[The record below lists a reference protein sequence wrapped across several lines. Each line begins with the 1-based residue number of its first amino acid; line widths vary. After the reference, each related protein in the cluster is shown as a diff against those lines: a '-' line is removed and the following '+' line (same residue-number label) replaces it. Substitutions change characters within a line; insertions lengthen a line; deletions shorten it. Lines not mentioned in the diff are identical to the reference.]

1 MAAMTRGRSLL
12 ERVACS
18 PINYWVALV
27 TDAVVVAA
35 FGVVAAMWYSGT
47 WLAAIALFAGGVVA
61 WTLFEYLLH
70 RWLLHGAIAAI
81 RREHARHHGQ
91 PKAAISTPAFVIP
104 ICATLIAAALST
116 ILSAG
121 AAVLFT
127 FGLYAGYN
135 YFAIIHHMLHHHP
148 DVLGRIPYFEEQ
160 VRLHDIHHEKPGV
173 LFGISNSLWDRVFRT
188 FPAR

>member
-1 MAAMTRGRSLL
+1 MRTGRSLL
-12 ERVACS
+12 ERVACN
-18 PINYWVALV
+18 PINYWAALV
-27 TDAVVVAA
+27 TDVVAA
-35 FGVVAAMWYSGT
+35 AVFGVVAAMWYSGP
-47 WLAAIALFAGGVVA
+47 WLTAIALFAGGIVA

-91 PKAAISTPAFVIP
+91 PKATISTPTFVIP
-104 ICATLIAAALST
+104 ICATLVAAALST

-121 AAVLFT
+121 EAVLLT
-127 FGLYAGYN
+127 FGIYAGYN

-148 DVLGRIPYFEEQ
+148 DVLGRISYYEEQ
-160 VRLHDIHHEKPGV
+160 VRLHDIHHAEPEV